1 MCWRGGRTCD
11 IRTGDG
17 AATDETVCEVQ
28 ELARLEQRP
37 TTTCTRTSGY
47 RPAPAP
53 ECFCRRGINEGKVF
67 PITDTKATTP
77 GNYSTVTAACSS
89 SRSAPAA
96 SAKSAWQLSAAG
108 GAA

>member
-1 MCWRGGRTCD
+1 MYTNECYRSACTPEGKGSELD
-11 IRTGDG
+11 GDN
-17 AATDETVCEVQ
+17 
-28 ELARLEQRP
+28 LEI
-37 TTTCTRTSGY
+37 
-47 RPAPAP
+47 P
-53 ECFCRRGINEGKVF
+53 ECFCRRGIDEGKAF
-67 PITDTKATTP
+67 PITNTKAATP